1 MLKTALTIAGSDSI
15 GGAGIQADIKTFSA
29 FGVYGMSVI
38 TAVTAQNSMGV
49 LSVQDVSVPVLG
61 DQLDAVF
68 EDVRPGAVKIGML
81 SGFETVR
88 AVSDKLRRYKAHNI
102 VLDPVMVST
111 SGHRLLSERAVS
123 VMREDL
129 FELADL
135 ITPNMP
141 EAEVLCGFAVRN
153 EADMEKAADA
163 LSSITRGAVLIKGGH
178 LCDSGNDLLAY
189 NGEKQWITSPRIRVE
204 SVHGTG
210 CTLSSA
216 IAAGLSL
223 GLPLFEAV
231 KKAKAYVTESIRA
244 SEKLG
249 GGSYLL
255 NHMVNV

>member
-38 TAVTAQNSMGV
+38 TAVTAQNSLGV

-68 EDVRPGAVKIGML
+68 ADVRPGAVKIGML

-88 AVSDKLRRYKAHNI
+88 AVCDKLRRYRPQNI

-111 SGHRLLSERAVS
+111 SGHRLLSERAIGA
-123 VMREDL
+123 MREDL
-129 FELADL
+129 FKLADL

-141 EAEVLCGFAVRN
+141 EAEALCGFSVKN
-153 EADMEKAADA
+153 EDDMEKAAIE
-163 LSSITRGAVLIKGGH
+163 LSAMTKGAVLIKGGH
-178 LCDSGNDLLAY
+178 LSDSGNDLLMY
-189 NGEKQWITSPRIRVE
+189 NGEKRWITSPRIRRD

-223 GLPLFEAV
+223 GLPLDEAV
-231 KKAKAYVTESIRA
+231 VKAKAYVTEAIRA
-244 SEKLG
+244 SEKI
-249 GGSYLL
+249 GSGEYLL
-255 NHMVNV
+255 DHMVSV